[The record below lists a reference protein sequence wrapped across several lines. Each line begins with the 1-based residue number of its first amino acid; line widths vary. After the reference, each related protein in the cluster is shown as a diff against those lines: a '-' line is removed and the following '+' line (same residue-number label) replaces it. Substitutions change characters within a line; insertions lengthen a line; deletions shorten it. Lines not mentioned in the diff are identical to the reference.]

1 MEFGLQY
8 FFWNQYVCPKHCCWP
23 KHCLCCSLWEKSCA
37 TRPGKVVVL
46 SFPYKPFC
54 NPFIFTVRI
63 RCSPLFVTLPR
74 TMSIE
79 LFDSET
85 AWKVACR
92 CHDQV
97 EHRIEA
103 RWGTKTWTVFSWGLP
118 LPYKSYDSQQLL
130 SLPGSAGFMKQLVQL
145 TFINFTSKCAKFK
158 LFCLGSACHVCFRHP
173 WCLSL
178 AGIMFIFRFTPSST
192 PSSHDPTITNIFLLG
207 IVVGVVFVIIEIIQG
222 LIVVIAICIS
232 NDDYLFKLL
241 FVIIFLLLSSIS
253 FS

>member
-1 MEFGLQY
+1 MPWRSWASYWSKMRHENLDSLFLGVATAIQILQFATIVVIARGGRIHETTSSAY
-8 FFWNQYVCPKHCCWP
+8 FH
-23 KHCLCCSLWEKSCA
+23 
-37 TRPGKVVVL
+37 
-46 SFPYKPFC
+46 
-54 NPFIFTVRI
+54 
-63 RCSPLFVTLPR
+63 
-74 TMSIE
+74 
-79 LFDSET
+79 
-85 AWKVACR
+85 
-92 CHDQV
+92 
-97 EHRIEA
+97 
-103 RWGTKTWTVFSWGLP
+103 
-118 LPYKSYDSQQLL
+118 
-130 SLPGSAGFMKQLVQL
+130 
-145 TFINFTSKCAKFK
+145 INFTSKCAKFK

-173 WCLSL
+173 CCLSL